1 MKNRWYKAKVIR
13 GKNQGKNI
21 GFPTINLDNSAL
33 LKRSKKGVYLSH
45 LKINQ
50 KDYYGLLYYGP
61 RLVLNETR
69 NILEIFI
76 LDFSNVVY
84 GKIVKFRLMEFIRG
98 IMNFSDIQ
106 ELKKQIEK
114 DLAYAREMI
123 KYK

>member
-1 MKNRWYKAKVIR
+1 M
-13 GKNQGKNI
+13 
-21 GFPTINLDNSAL
+21 DNSAL

-84 GKIVKFRLMEFIRG
+84 GKIVKFRLMDFIRG